1 MHLIFLDIMHVD
13 LLLITQAVNTH
24 KHTLVSPTT
33 CDPGSLCPAESAGK
47 AKDSERET
55 DCSGGEVVERFVG
68 QTQRKVY
75 GNAGGGKNAKY
86 VRENTGVT

>member
-1 MHLIFLDIMHVD
+1 MD
-13 LLLITQAVNTH
+13 LLLITEAVNTH
-24 KHTLVSPTT
+24 THTHTLLSPTT
-33 CDPGSLCPAESAGK
+33 CNPGSLCPAESAGK

-75 GNAGGGKNAKY
+75 GKLEKERMQNMC
-86 VRENTGVT
+86 VRTQG